1 MWCPV
6 PYRTVSLIDIGP
18 SVDEISYR
26 PRVPSLVERVT
37 VAAVFAW
44 PPAEPALDAAGGGSG
59 PRDGGI
65 RGVPHER
72 HLRLHYVTST
82 PSGADNDIVPFN
94 PKHVVMEEI
103 DDVVKD
109 KRR

>member
-1 MWCPV
+1 
-6 PYRTVSLIDIGP
+6 
-18 SVDEISYR
+18 
-26 PRVPSLVERVT
+26 
-37 VAAVFAW
+37 
-44 PPAEPALDAAGGGSG
+44 
-59 PRDGGI
+59 
-65 RGVPHER
+65 
-72 HLRLHYVTST
+72 VTST